1 MSYNEEEEM
10 DCLNRIEVIRLLI
23 CPTTATKTGGL
34 KAPSYSDVVP
44 SGHPCGYHLAKSII
58 STLHSL
64 IYPLHSQLSTLNSP
78 LSTLHTPLSIQN
90 SPAHDNFFVTSF
102 LQSKRK
108 AYLCRDNS
116 VFRPR
121 AKHECA
127 LVAYLMAHITTSR
140 PTAPKRDAQLCLIE
154 WPARHTHRHIGTK
167 AAPSRDCINITII
180 ISTHYG

>member
-1 MSYNEEEEM
+1 MPKFRRTSSFRHK
-10 DCLNRIEVIRLLI
+10 CSLIRLLI

-34 KAPSYSDVVP
+34 KAPGYSDVVP
-44 SGHPCGYHLAKSII
+44 SGHPCGSHLAKSIL
-58 STLHSL
+58 STLHS
-64 IYPLHSQLSTLNSP
+64 PLSNLSSQLSTLNSP
-78 LSTLHTPLSIQN
+78 HSTLNTQLSIQN

-140 PTAPKRDAQLCLIE
+140 PTASKRDAQLCLIE
-154 WPARHTHRHIGTK
+154 WPPRHTHRHIGTK